1 MSNSYVYA
9 RDLDGHIFRSK
20 SESELFGYSEKRNV
34 ALTVI
39 SKRHYLGLLKI
50 LKYERPY
57 WERTPV
63 HLSVERLRNRWSR
76 TKR

>member
-9 RDLDGHIFRSK
+9 RDIDGHIFRSK
-20 SESELFGYSEKRNV
+20 SESGLLSYADKRNV
-34 ALTVI
+34 DLTVI
-39 SKRHYLGLLKI
+39 SRRHYLGLLKI
-50 LKYERPY
+50 LKYDRPY

-63 HLSVERLRNRWSR
+63 HLSVERLRNRWSK